1 MSVNRIYSGAVG
13 ACQTCNIPPRCA
25 FDAEIVFSG
34 KADTYRQDQYFFKQY
49 DYLLEMKPQ
58 EATEATLTLTA
69 RSKRCISKSPH
80 CPTGNVFRADG
91 SLFGEFN
98 PKKVFSGTL
107 PYTGKTGGFSYVEHN
122 PVAVL
127 GSLITRDGLTD
138 DPRYREH
145 YTMRLAECD
154 GKPFLTLPRAVQI
167 GASAINPVTHGLPSL
182 FIEGLRHLASAR
194 FNLIL
199 YRELTAKVTIGL
211 ESEIEEKTKE
221 QRKEERKKQNVA
233 AGYRPSHTGWTKH
246 TGKYDIKNGLTIEG
260 EVVSIIGSDRH
271 GFTTEL
277 KQEFTKGKNKL
288 SLINSIDN
296 GFNTI
301 NNMLKKGKGADAGY
315 PLVSTKFR
323 YPILEIEGAI
333 KTHQSESNGVIT
345 QGNVS
350 VGFAPLFGF
359 NITVDLLTAFI
370 AFLGPAG
377 RAINTA
383 RIAAKKQAEAVKD
396 GEDGAYLTVKLDLT
410 FSFGIH
416 GNFKFKTDDYG
427 KFVSDGRDIGLEG
440 EIIGDACIEGGA
452 RYFGMTGFFK
462 AGAEIKSTLIMDF
475 DKKEGNDLTAVVYHE
490 GVKAKVYAKFGT
502 GENSNSKENGK
513 VSKKVT
519 PGDYKEWIIYDELDK
534 EKSDWRFSLD

>member
-1 MSVNRIYSGAVG
+1 MSGNRTYSGTTS
-13 ACQTCNIPPRCA
+13 ACQSCNIPPRCA
-25 FDAEIVFSG
+25 LEATVDFAG
-34 KADTYRQDQYFFKQY
+34 KTDVYRQEQHFVKQY
-49 DYLLEMKPQ
+49 SYLIEQKNGSEVPLK
-58 EATEATLTLTA
+58 LTT
-69 RSKRCISKSPH
+69 KQMHCISKSPH
-80 CPTGNVFRADG
+80 CPTGNVFDETGALFAD
-91 SLFGEFN
+91 FN
-98 PKKVFSGTL
+98 PEKNFDSRL
-107 PYTGKTGGFSYVEHN
+107 PYTRQTRGFSFEENN
-122 PVAVL
+122 PISVL
-127 GSLITRDGLTD
+127 TNLLTRSGLTG
-138 DPRYREH
+138 DPRYLQH
-145 YTMRLAECD
+145 YTMRLSECN
-154 GKPFLTLPRAVQI
+154 GKPFLTLPRTVQI
-167 GASAINPVTHGLPSL
+167 GAAAINPVTYGLPTL

-211 ESEIEEKTKE
+211 ESEIEEKTKD
-221 QRKEERKKQNVA
+221 QRKEERRKQNVA

-246 TGKYDIKNGLTIEG
+246 TGKYDIKKGLTIEG

-323 YPILEIEGAI
+323 YPILEIEGGI

-383 RIAAKKQAEAVKD
+383 RIAAGKQAEAVKD
-396 GEDGAYLTVKLDLT
+396 GEDGAYLIVKLDLT

-416 GNFKFKTDDYG
+416 GDFKFKTDDYG
-427 KFVSDGRDIGLEG
+427 KFVSDGRNISLEG

-452 RYFGMTGFFK
+452 RYFGISGFFK
-462 AGAEIKSTLIMDF
+462 AGAEIKSTLIMAF
-475 DKKEGNDLTAVVYHE
+475 DKKEGDDLTAVVYHE
-490 GVKAKVYAKFGT
+490 GVKAKVYTKFGT
-502 GENSNSKENGK
+502 GENSDSKENGK
-513 VSKKVT
+513 ISKKIT
-519 PGDYKEWIIYDELDK
+519 PGEYEEWIIYDELDK
-534 EKSDWRFSLD
+534 EKSDWRFSLG